1 MALKKTV
8 NHHKKK
14 HGDKHHRRSSSSGGH
29 HSSDG
34 GAPPPSV
41 DFQSP
46 YTATD
51 YFEMNATTASATGDF
66 AMMTTEPD
74 AQQQSA
80 QESGFAPPGLTELV
94 ITQAKKAFAD
104 GTAWLT
110 AGYAGGFELYNF
122 AH

>member
-14 HGDKHHRRSSSSGGH
+14 HGGKHHHRRSSSSGGYR
-29 HSSDG
+29 SSDG
-34 GAPPPSV
+34 GAPPSV
-41 DFQSP
+41 EVLSHCIAADFDETP
-46 YTATD
+46 A
-51 YFEMNATTASATGDF
+51 ATGDI
-66 AMMTTEPD
+66 ATMTAEPD
-74 AQQQSA
+74 AEQQSA

-104 GTAWLT
+104 GTAWFT

>member
-14 HGDKHHRRSSSSGGH
+14 HGGKHHHRRSSSSGGH
-29 HSSDG
+29 RSSDDG
-34 GAPPPSV
+34 GAPPYVECLSHCIAADFETTPS
-41 DFQSP
+41 DIATM
-46 YTATD
+46 TA
-51 YFEMNATTASATGDF
+51 
-66 AMMTTEPD
+66 EPD
-74 AQQQSA
+74 AEQQSA

-94 ITQAKKAFAD
+94 ITQAKKAFAN

>member
-14 HGDKHHRRSSSSGGH
+14 HGGKHHRRSSSSGGH
-29 HSSDG
+29 RSSDG

-41 DFQSP
+41 ECRSHCIAADFETNPS
-46 YTATD
+46 D
-51 YFEMNATTASATGDF
+51 L
-66 AMMTTEPD
+66 AMMTAELD

>member
-14 HGDKHHRRSSSSGGH
+14 HGGKHHRRSSSSGGH
-29 HSSDG
+29 RSSDG
-34 GAPPPSV
+34 GAPPYVEVLSPCIAA
-41 DFQSP
+41 DFETS
-46 YTATD
+46 A
-51 YFEMNATTASATGDF
+51 ATGDV
-66 AMMTTEPD
+66 AMMTAEPD
-74 AQQQSA
+74 AEQQSA

-94 ITQAKKAFAD
+94 TQAKKAFAD

>member
-14 HGDKHHRRSSSSGGH
+14 HGGKHHRRSSSSGGH
-29 HSSDG
+29 RSSDG

-41 DFQSP
+41 ECLSHCIGADFDETP
-46 YTATD
+46 A
-51 YFEMNATTASATGDF
+51 ATGDI
-66 AMMTTEPD
+66 AMMTAEPD
-74 AQQQSA
+74 AEQQSA

-104 GTAWLT
+104 GTAWFT

>member
-14 HGDKHHRRSSSSGGH
+14 HGGKHHRRSSSSGGYR
-29 HSSDG
+29 SSDG
-34 GAPPPSV
+34 GGAPPTSV
-41 DFQSP
+41 ECLSHCIAADFDTSAA
-46 YTATD
+46 TAG
-51 YFEMNATTASATGDF
+51 YIATMTA
-66 AMMTTEPD
+66 EPD
-74 AQQQSA
+74 AEQQSA

-104 GTAWLT
+104 GTAWFT